1 MAQPHTEP
9 PTIPQPNL
17 PSSIAQ
23 PYNRGPPLP
32 AQLQLP
38 LSAHQNSPLPPLNF
52 DLSNPNFNTNPVNEP
67 HRTHPMII
75 RSQLGIIK
83 PIDRLSLNTFSIS
96 PISKNLSYALQDP
109 HWRNAI
115 YDEYNALVKNG
126 TWLLVPRPACVNMVH
141 SIWLFKHKF
150 HADGTLSHHKA
161 SLVANGSSQQLG
173 VDFDKT
179 FSPVVKL
186 ATICTVLSLVVSQQW
201 PIHQLDVKNAFL
213 KGDLSKTVYMHQ
225 PPIFVDSQYPHH
237 VCLLQRSLYGLK
249 QAPRAWFQWF
259 AGYAT
264 WADFYHSRC
273 DSSLFIY
280 RHGSQVAYLLIYVD
294 DIILTASSLNL
305 LQHIIA
311 SLHNE
316 FDMTDLGAFNYFL
329 GISVDRTST
338 GLFLSQKKYALQLL
352 ELAHM
357 VNCNPSQTPVDT
369 KSKLGLEGIP
379 VQDPTLYRSLAGGL
393 RYLTFTRLDLSYA
406 VQHICLYM
414 HDLQEP
420 HFAAPKRILR
430 YVWGTVD
437 FGLQLYISATTSLHT
452 LSCFSVKA
460 EYRGV
465 ANVVAE
471 IAWLRNLLCE
481 LHSPL
486 STTTLVYCDNVSAF
500 YMSANPVQHQQMKH
514 IEIDIHFVCDMVTT
528 DIILDDV
535 YDTFYKD
542 EEEEAK
548 VAKES
553 GDMELFIMK
562 ESEKPT
568 VKDYTELVMTDGMVD
583 YVLEKYENNWK
594 CENEIAFVI
603 LEDLWLE
610 VDLARAIKA
619 KQVDDHDDDLD
630 TLVLENKIK
639 KLEEDFG
646 RLLKAKKAKEA
657 RKAKE
662 VELKAKEAMLAK
674 LKAKEAMLAEV
685 AQISSDKD
693 DPSDEDP
700 TASTFTRSRAPIA
713 TTSNSQAASTALIGC
728 KKISMT

>member
-249 QAPRAWFQWF
+249 QAPRAWFQRF

-264 WADFYHSRC
+264 WADFYHSRW

-280 RHGSQVAYLLIYVD
+280 RHGSR
-294 DIILTASSLNL
+294 
-305 LQHIIA
+305 
-311 SLHNE
+311 
-316 FDMTDLGAFNYFL
+316 FDMTDLGALNYFL
-329 GISVDRTST
+329 GIFADHTST

-352 ELAHM
+352 ERAHM
-357 VNCNPSQTPVDT
+357 VNCNPSQAPVDT
-369 KSKLGLEGIP
+369 KSKLGSE
-379 VQDPTLYRSLAGGL
+379 VQ
-393 RYLTFTRLDLSYA
+393 
-406 VQHICLYM
+406 QICLYM

-420 HFAAPKRILR
+420 HFAALKRILR
-430 YVWGTVD
+430 YVRGTVD

-657 RKAKE
+657 KKSKKANEVKLAKESKKAKEVKKEELKAKEERKAKEARKAKE